1 MADVSISPPDG
12 DRLRDADGFRDADR
26 GQLLLLAALVMAV
39 SLVTLVVLLN
49 ATIYSENVATR
60 GVEAADGEALEV
72 RATAVE
78 GTGSLID
85 ATNRNAT
92 GSYGAVEDAVI
103 DGVGELDANV
113 ARGYARRGGVTAI
126 GIDSSAIREG
136 RYLTGN
142 LTGTQVTD
150 NVSRTRGFVLDVT
163 ATSLASTNASAA
175 DSEAFHVVLNDSVG
189 GTREV
194 YVYAD
199 ADNDDNVTIAVG
211 DDGAPPTVRCA
222 VDPGTQDRV
231 AVDLTGEKLGD
242 EPCPGIWPD
251 ALVAP
256 DDPSTPA
263 DPYTIE
269 FANVDAADGEATA
282 TVMAASGN
290 DVDSDLAATDAVY
303 DAEIDIRYRTA
314 ELRFETTVRVAPG
327 EPDA

>member
-103 DGVGELDANV
+103 DGVGELDAHV

-150 NVSRTRGFVLDVT
+150 NVSRTRGFVLDVNT
-163 ATSLASTNASAA
+163 TSLASTNASEA

-199 ADNDDNVTIAVG
+199 ADNGDNVTVAVG

-222 VDPGTQDRV
+222 VDPGTLEDRV
-231 AVDLTGEKLGD
+231 AVDLTDERLGD
-242 EPCPGIWPD
+242 EPCPGVWPD
-251 ALVAP
+251 ALVTS
-256 DDPSTPA
+256 DK
-263 DPYTIE
+263 PYTIE

-282 TVMAASGN
+282 TAMAASGN
-290 DVDSDLAATDAVY
+290 DVASDLAATDAVY